1 MAAALISGISAVASA
16 MIKAKTFNIGFMK
29 AVQTFAIAAGLTA
42 VSRAL
47 APSAGFDQMR
57 GLNFNVRDPQSPKKI
72 VYGRARLGGTVIAIG
87 SSGSDGSLI
96 GQHDNQ
102 LLTLVIA
109 VAGHRIEE
117 FEEIWFND
125 EKVWDSGYVGDWGS
139 YVAHEFIYGA
149 DNDAVSSLA
158 QAGINGWTAN
168 HKISGNAGLVIRL
181 SYNAEIFTTG
191 VPNISVVVKG
201 KRIYDPRQDNTSPYY
216 DSSVGQ
222 STQRPDGTWGQ
233 LGYSTNPAIVLLDY
247 LRDTKY
253 GLGVDIDDI
262 DLQSIVDAADVCD
275 EDVSLDAGGTQDRYT
290 CNGAIDTANT
300 VKTNA
305 ENILTSMI
313 GTLTLTAGK
322 FVVNAHEYRA
332 PSLDIDEDDLIAP
345 LQVVTKQSRRSI
357 YNAVKGSFVSEED
370 NFVVADYPSQSSSTY
385 ATNDGETIFL
395 DMHLPMTTNN
405 IRAQRIARLTMLKSR
420 LQTTVSMRLNL
431 KGLQVRVGDNI
442 RLSNTKLGYT
452 NKVFE
457 IINYTLVP
465 DPQQGLA
472 VEIEARE
479 NESAAYSWS
488 TSDEGDF
495 TAGGTVSIYD
505 GKTAQPVT
513 NLVLTASTTVNDDG
527 TVTPSIDVAWD
538 APDDAFTDRYE
549 ITWQN
554 TTDSGSVFVT
564 TTLGSPFVITGLL
577 PGKTYEVK
585 VYAINE
591 LGVKSTAVT
600 DTVTSASDFTPK
612 IPSIYRITKTDA
624 NAPTSG
630 EFTTAAGRN
639 PKDKDAVITKDTSTT
654 PDSTHAW
661 TYNASTSVWDQ
672 DDDLITGDLIVNG
685 TITGDQIKANTIEV
699 NKLTGDVT
707 EIFPLQLRG
716 STISTSAV
724 NEQEFSIPAPQ
735 LGLSKRQRVSI
746 NLDVKWVN
754 TNSTG
759 YVRRVDIDIQKKSKG
774 ASAVSIGTVT
784 TVTNPIPFNETV
796 YISGNHLDDIDFGG
810 YAADNSSGTGNGS
823 IVELWYDS
831 VNDRT
836 YVTISASSTIFSNGE
851 TFYFNA
857 DGWTSTGTWLA
868 TSYTADPS
876 VYVHGNSTI
885 LFSHS
890 MDQTFGRST
899 TATEFRVQHILDG
912 LAQSGVTGSI
922 VFITGTLENMA

>member
-1 MAAALISGISAVASA
+1 MAAAVIAGIKAVAGA
-16 MIKAKTFNIGFMK
+16 MIKAKTFKIGFMQALK
-29 AVQTFAIAAGLTA
+29 TFAIAAGLTA

-47 APSAGFDQMR
+47 APSAGFNQMR

-72 VYGRARLGGTVIAIG
+72 IYGRARLGGTVIAIG
-87 SSGSDGSLI
+87 SHGSD
-96 GQHDNQ
+96 NKY
-102 LLTLVIA
+102 LTMVLAI
-109 VAGHRIEE
+109 AGHRIEE

-125 EKVWDSGYVGDWGS
+125 EKVWDSGYQGTWGT
-139 YVAHEFIYGA
+139 YVEHEFIYGS
-149 DNDAVSSLA
+149 DTDAVSTLA
-158 QAGINGWTAN
+158 TAGITGWTSN
-168 HKISGNAGLVIRL
+168 HKISGNAALVVRL
-181 SYNAEIFTTG
+181 EYDPEIFTSG
-191 VPNISVVVKG
+191 LPNVSVVVKG
-201 KRIYDPRQDNTSPYY
+201 KRIYDPRQDSTSTYY
-216 DSSVGQ
+216 DSSVGG
-222 STQRPDGTWGQ
+222 SNHRPNGTWSE

-262 DLQSIVDAADVCD
+262 DLQSVVDAADVCD

-290 CNGAIDTANT
+290 CDGVMDSSNT
-300 VKTNA
+300 IKTNI

-313 GTLTLTAGK
+313 GTLTFAAGK
-322 FVVNAHEYRA
+322 FVVNAHEYRT

-345 LQVVTKQSRRSI
+345 LTITTKQSRRSL
-357 YNAVKGSFVSEED
+357 YNAVKGSFVSEEE
-370 NFVVADYPSQSSSTY
+370 NFVVADYPAQTSSTY
-385 ATNDGETIFL
+385 ATDDGETIFL
-395 DMHLPMTTNN
+395 DMILPMTTNN

-442 RLSNTKLGYT
+442 RLTNTRIGYT

-457 IINYTLVP
+457 IINYSLVP
-465 DPQQGLA
+465 DPVEGIA

-479 NESAAYSWS
+479 NDSAAYTWN
-488 TSDEGDF
+488 TSDEIDF
-495 TAGGTVSIYD
+495 TTGGTVTLYD

-513 NLVLTASTTVNDDG
+513 NLSATPTTDTHDDG
-527 TVTPSIDVAWD
+527 TVTGAFVIDWD
-538 APDDAFTDRYE
+538 DPTDAFTDRYE
-549 ITWQN
+549 ITYSYPSQ
-554 TTDSGSVFVT
+554 TGVT
-564 TTLGSPFVITGLL
+564 RQTTLSSPTTITGLFPNL
-577 PGKTYEVK
+577 LYTIN

-591 LGVKSTAVT
+591 LGVRSAATTTTA
-600 DTVTSASDFTPK
+600 TSPADLAPLV
-612 IPSIYRITKTDA
+612 PSIYRIIK
-624 NAPTSG
+624 NNNNPPTAT

-639 PKDKDAVITKDTSTT
+639 PKSKDAVIVKNSGTT
-654 PDSTHAW
+654 PNETHAF
-661 TYNASTSVWDQ
+661 TYNASTSSWDQ
-672 DDDLITGDLIVNG
+672 DDDFVSGDLIIDG
-685 TITGDQIKANTIEV
+685 TITGDHIQANSIEV

-746 NLDVKWVN
+746 NLDVKWTN

-796 YISGNHLDDIDFGG
+796 YISGNKLDEIDFGG
-810 YAADNSSGTGNGS
+810 FAADNSSGTGSGS

-851 TFYFNA
+851 TFYFNT
-857 DGWTSTGTWLA
+857 DGWTSTGTWV
-868 TSYTADPS
+868 TSSYTADPS

-912 LAQSGVTGSI
+912 FAQSGVTGSI

>member
-1 MAAALISGISAVASA
+1 MAAAVIAGIKAVAGA
-16 MIKAKTFNIGFMK
+16 MIKAKTFKIGFMQALK
-29 AVQTFAIAAGLTA
+29 TFAIAAGLTA

-47 APSAGFDQMR
+47 APSAGFNQMR

-72 VYGRARLGGTVIAIG
+72 IYGRARLGGTVIAIG
-87 SSGSDGSLI
+87 SHGT
-96 GQHDNQ
+96 DNKY
-102 LLTLVIA
+102 LTMVLAI
-109 VAGHRIEE
+109 AGHRIEE

-125 EKVWDSGYVGDWGS
+125 EKVWDSGYQGTWGT
-139 YVAHEFIYGA
+139 YVEHEFIYGS
-149 DNDAVSSLA
+149 DTDAVSTLA
-158 QAGINGWTAN
+158 TAGITGWTSN
-168 HKISGNAGLVIRL
+168 HKISGNAALVVRL
-181 SYNAEIFTTG
+181 EYDAEIFTSG
-191 VPNISVVVKG
+191 LPNVSVVVKG
-201 KRIYDPRQDNTSPYY
+201 KRIYDPRQDSTSTYY
-216 DSSVGQ
+216 DSSVGG
-222 STQRPDGTWGQ
+222 SNHRPNGTWSE

-262 DLQSIVDAADVCD
+262 DLQSVVDAADVCD

-290 CNGAIDTANT
+290 CDGVMDSSNT
-300 VKTNA
+300 VRTNI

-313 GTLTLTAGK
+313 GTLTFAAGK

-332 PSLDIDEDDLIAP
+332 PSLDIDENDLIAP
-345 LQVVTKQSRRSI
+345 LTITTKQSRRSI
-357 YNAVKGSFVSEED
+357 YNAVKGSFVSEEE
-370 NFVVADYPSQSSSTY
+370 NFVVADYPAQTSSTY
-385 ATNDGETIFL
+385 ATDDGETIFL
-395 DMHLPMTTNN
+395 DMILPMTTNN

-442 RLSNTKLGYT
+442 RLTNTRIGYT

-457 IINYTLVP
+457 IINYSLVP
-465 DPQQGLA
+465 DPVEGIA

-479 NESAAYSWS
+479 NDSAAYTWN
-488 TSDEGDF
+488 TSDEIDF
-495 TAGGTVSIYD
+495 TTGGTVTLYD

-513 NLVLTASTTVNDDG
+513 NLSATPTTDTHDDG
-527 TVTPSIDVAWD
+527 TVTGAFVIDWD
-538 APDDAFTDRYE
+538 DPTDAFTDRYE
-549 ITWQN
+549 ITYSYPSQ
-554 TTDSGSVFVT
+554 TGVT
-564 TTLGSPFVITGLL
+564 RQTTLSSPTTITGLFPNL
-577 PGKTYEVK
+577 LYTIN

-591 LGVKSTAVT
+591 LGVRSAATTTTA
-600 DTVTSASDFTPK
+600 TSPADLAPLV
-612 IPSIYRITKTDA
+612 PSIYRIIK
-624 NAPTSG
+624 NNNNPPTAT

-639 PKDKDAVITKDTSTT
+639 PKSKDAVIVKNSGTT
-654 PDSTHAW
+654 PNETHAF
-661 TYNASTSVWDQ
+661 TYNASTSSWDQ
-672 DDDLITGDLIVNG
+672 DDDFVSGDLIIDG
-685 TITGDQIKANTIEV
+685 TITGDHIQANSIEV

-746 NLDVKWVN
+746 NLDVRWVN

-796 YISGNHLDDIDFGG
+796 YISGNKLDDIDFGG

-831 VNDRT
+831 ANDRT

-899 TATEFRVQHILDG
+899 TATEFRVRHILDG
-912 LAQSGVTGSI
+912 FAQSGVTGSI